1 MVPKDAWPPDECMMF
16 IISWAVVSLRGGD
29 NWVIT
34 PPLISTEA
42 LLKPDREG
50 GNPDEITGRD

>member
-1 MVPKDAWPPDECMMF
+1 MF